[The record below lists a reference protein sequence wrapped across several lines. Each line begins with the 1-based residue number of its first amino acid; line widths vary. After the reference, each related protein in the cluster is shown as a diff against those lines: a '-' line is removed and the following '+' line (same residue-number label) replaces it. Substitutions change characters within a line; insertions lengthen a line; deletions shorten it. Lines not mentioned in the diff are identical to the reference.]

1 MTTELNISHR
11 AVEARKQT
19 FVRDLKSVVSD
30 ADDLLKEVANSTAEE
45 FAVARSRM
53 EDKLNEARSRLHD
66 ARILATRKA
75 YRAADATQEYVMDNP
90 LKVAGVAVA
99 AGLLAAFLLSRRSD

>member
-1 MTTELNISHR
+1 MTTELTISHR

-19 FVRDLKSVVSD
+19 LVKGLRSVVSD
-30 ADDLLKEVANSTAEE
+30 ADDLLKEVAHATAEE
-45 FAVARSRM
+45 FAVAGSKM

-75 YRAADATQEYVMDNP
+75 CSAADATQAYVKENP
-90 LKVAGVAVA
+90 MTVIGVAAA
-99 AGLLAAFLLSRRSD
+99 AGLLAAFLLSRR